1 MEELDFR
8 KLVGRNL
15 VKVEEYG
22 ELCMVRILVFGC
34 EKIGVWVV
42 RKVIGRF
49 GRKGFD
55 SVFFLR
61 GLFWLLW
68 ELGMVESN
76 RFVVWIFR

>member
-34 EKIGVWVV
+34 EKIGV
-42 RKVIGRF
+42 
-49 GRKGFD
+49 
-55 SVFFLR
+55 
-61 GLFWLLW
+61 
-68 ELGMVESN
+68 
-76 RFVVWIFR
+76 